1 MIVSTDERVVVEL
14 VESAAPVEPVEL
26 TDLGD
31 ASVETRQVWFGQLP
45 DSQFGLG
52 FFRD

>member
-14 VESAAPVEPVEL
+14 V
-26 TDLGD
+26 DLGD